1 MKRRKKGIE
10 MDDISSIID
19 NLENNLDMI
28 ESNQRI
34 IKHSIYT
41 AYIACCLALASFTF
55 LCSLL
60 LFEFM
65 R

>member
-1 MKRRKKGIE
+1 